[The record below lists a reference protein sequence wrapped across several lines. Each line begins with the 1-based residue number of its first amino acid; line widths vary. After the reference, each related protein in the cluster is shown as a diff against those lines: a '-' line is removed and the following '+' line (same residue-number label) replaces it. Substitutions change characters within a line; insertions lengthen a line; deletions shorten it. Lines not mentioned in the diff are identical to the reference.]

1 MQMIVDKA
9 IATNEGVTFTPF
21 VSNDAVGY
29 CVTHN
34 DGTTEWLTL
43 VPTSD
48 TGEGP
53 DTSNVFAYVTEQG
66 VTQNTMRGG
75 DYGEAVTHFAFDPR
89 PLP

>member
-1 MQMIVDKA
+1 MQMIVGKA
-9 IATNEGVTFTPF
+9 ITTNEGVIFTPF
-21 VSNDAVGY
+21 VANDGVGY
-29 CVTHN
+29 RVTHN

-43 VPTSD
+43 VPTTD

-66 VTQNTMRGG
+66 AGEPAMQRG